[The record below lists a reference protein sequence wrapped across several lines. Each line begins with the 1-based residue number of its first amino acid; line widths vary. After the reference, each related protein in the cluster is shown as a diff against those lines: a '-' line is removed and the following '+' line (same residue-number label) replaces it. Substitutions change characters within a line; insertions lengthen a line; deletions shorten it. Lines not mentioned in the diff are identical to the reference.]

1 MGKKPKII
9 EVSGAT
15 EITPRLGLSDVVVDI
30 TSSGSTLKSNKLR
43 IIDKIAKLIDVK
55 SLITLAFGIAFIVFT
70 YMQITTGEQFYNIL
84 MIIISFY
91 FGTQV
96 AKGNNDKK

>member
-1 MGKKPKII
+1 MKEII
-9 EVSGAT
+9 
-15 EITPRLGLSDVVVDI
+15 L
-30 TSSGSTLKSNKLR
+30 
-43 IIDKIAKLIDVK
+43 KIAKLIDVK
-55 SLITLAFGIAFIVFT
+55 SIITLAFGIAFIIFT

-96 AKGNNDKK
+96 AKKDDKK